1 MYRVVD
7 KVVSNGRGDGLDE
20 NGEQVFLDSTQ
31 ALPRRPYCSGV
42 LPTILPNCKI
52 INMATQEIV
61 HPQRL
66 AQLQGILPT
75 YDISIN
81 YSSLSV
87 RVLADMAGNAMA
99 GWSFSMSSTCVFGT
113 SGTPPSVRLN
123 LRLSIKFGRII
134 RRSAF
139 VAEYG
144 SMDFSDV
151 EAVSPRPPPVK
162 KGRYLSPLEELLSL
176 DPS

>member
-1 MYRVVD
+1 MHRVVD

-99 GWSFSMSSTCVFGT
+99 GWSFSMSSMRAFGT

-123 LRLSIKFGRII
+123 LRLSIQFGRII

-162 KGRYLSPLEELLSL
+162 KGRYLSPLDELLSS

>member
-20 NGEQVFLDSTQ
+20 NGEQLDSTQ
-31 ALPRRPYCSGV
+31 ALPRRPYCSGF
-42 LPTILPNCKI
+42 LPAILPNCKI

-99 GWSFSMSSTCVFGT
+99 GWSSSMSSMCVFRHIWHT
-113 SGTPPSVRLN
+113 TFCAS
-123 LRLSIKFGRII
+123 
-134 RRSAF
+134 
-139 VAEYG
+139 
-144 SMDFSDV
+144 
-151 EAVSPRPPPVK
+151 
-162 KGRYLSPLEELLSL
+162 
-176 DPS
+176 

>member
-1 MYRVVD
+1 MYRVVN

-66 AQLQGILPT
+66 AQL
-75 YDISIN
+75 
-81 YSSLSV
+81 
-87 RVLADMAGNAMA
+87 
-99 GWSFSMSSTCVFGT
+99 
-113 SGTPPSVRLN
+113 
-123 LRLSIKFGRII
+123 
-134 RRSAF
+134 
-139 VAEYG
+139 
-144 SMDFSDV
+144 
-151 EAVSPRPPPVK
+151 
-162 KGRYLSPLEELLSL
+162 
-176 DPS
+176 

>member
-1 MYRVVD
+1 MG
-7 KVVSNGRGDGLDE
+7 KVLSNGRGDGLDE
-20 NGEQVFLDSTQ
+20 NGERVFLDSTQ

-75 YDISIN
+75 HDISIN

-99 GWSFSMSSTCVFGT
+99 GRSFSMSSMCVFRT

-123 LRLSIKFGRII
+123 LRLSIQFGRII

-162 KGRYLSPLEELLSL
+162 KGRYLSPLEELLCL